1 VRRPRLQDAPD
12 ALRVAAQQG
21 VQRAVLPDLP
31 ALSEAERA
39 LMAEW
44 LDRAIGA

>member
-1 VRRPRLQDAPD
+1 VASAVRL
-12 ALRVAAQQG
+12 
-21 VQRAVLPDLP
+21 RAVLPDLP